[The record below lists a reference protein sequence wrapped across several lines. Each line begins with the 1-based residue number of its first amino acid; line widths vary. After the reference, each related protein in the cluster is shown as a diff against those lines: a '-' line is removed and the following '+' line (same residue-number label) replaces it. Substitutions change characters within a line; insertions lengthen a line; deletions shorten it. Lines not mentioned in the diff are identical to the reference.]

1 MSVTEEIKARL
12 DIVNVVSQYVQL
24 KKAGRNYKAPC
35 PFHAERTPSFVVF
48 PDSGTW
54 RCFGA
59 CGEGG
64 DIFNFVMKK
73 EGLDFAS
80 ALKLLADKAGVELH
94 ERSPEQVSQD
104 DKLDKLRG
112 LLQETANFFHDKL
125 LQPEG
130 RSALAYAR
138 KRGLN
143 DDTLNQFMVG
153 YAPDGWRN
161 ALDHLLLIGYSEDE
175 VVEAGVAIR
184 NESGRVYDRF
194 RNRLVIPI
202 CDNRGQVIGFG
213 ARALNPDD
221 NPKYLNS
228 PQTPLFD
235 KGATLFGLHLARRSI
250 RESETA
256 VIVEGYMDAIQA
268 HQGGFTNVVAQMGTA
283 LTEPQIKQLGKYA
296 RRLIIA
302 LDPDAAGIKA
312 TMRGLE
318 VAWHSSDES
327 VLFHDPSMT
336 REAHVPKTSK
346 FGGKTYVNT
355 RAVEQIKDHIHQ
367 ASKLGIEVFVITLP
381 DGQDPDDLIRD
392 HPDEWKTLVE
402 TAQPVVDYVVSNG
415 TSHLTP
421 SSSYSEREQTAR
433 ELLSILVATESDLQ
447 RHYNVQRLALKL
459 RLNERDVIEWAEQLY
474 RKTAQEKRFTQHQ
487 QPKQH
492 AQQVQTSQ
500 LPSVPPVNKPES
512 IYRGN
517 ASEAYCLAML
527 IRDPKLLRVANRK
540 LRELAGEIEP
550 GREALSSLGA
560 EDFTRSD
567 YQQIFRAFEQAL
579 AQDDFDTVEYLQQHL
594 PYELYMEVIRLLVE
608 PLDVFKQGLLP
619 SMHAQFEAELEA
631 ARKKKEWITPSS
643 GQDEPDFVNRMLD
656 LRKQRLK
663 RENND
668 LYFLLQDASPDTEM
682 EYNRKLIVNKYALK
696 VLDQTVKTRLQ
707 REQG

>member
-80 ALKLLADKAGVELH
+80 ALKFLAEKAGVELH

-104 DKLDKLRG
+104 ERLDKLRG
-112 LLQETANFFHDKL
+112 LLQETATFFHDKL
-125 LQPEG
+125 SQPEG
-130 RSALAYAR
+130 RSALAYAH
-138 KRGLN
+138 KRGLS
-143 DDTLNQFMVG
+143 DDTLNQFVVG

-161 ALDHLLLIGYSEDE
+161 ALDHLLLIGYNEDE
-175 VVEAGVAIR
+175 VIEAGVAIR
-184 NESGRVYDRF
+184 NEAGRVYDRF

-235 KGATLFGLHLARRSI
+235 KSATLFGLHLARRSI

-268 HQGGFTNVVAQMGTA
+268 HQGGFSNVVAQMGTA
-283 LTEPQIKQLGKYA
+283 LTDPQLRQLSKYA
-296 RRLIIA
+296 RRLILA
-302 LDPDAAGIKA
+302 LDPDVAGVKA

-318 VAWHSSDES
+318 VARQTLGDSEL
-327 VLFHDPSMT
+327 VFDPRGMM
-336 REAHVPKTSK
+336 R
-346 FGGKTYVNT
+346 
-355 RAVEQIKDHIHQ
+355 Q
-367 ASKLGIEVFVITLP
+367 ASKLDMEILVITLP

-392 HPDEWKTLVE
+392 KPEAWQALIDSAQSVTDYVINAGTARL
-402 TAQPVVDYVVSNG
+402 TAQ
-415 TSHLTP
+415 TSF
-421 SSSYSEREQTAR
+421 SEREQIAHQ
-433 ELLSILVATESDLQ
+433 LLPILLATENDLQ
-447 RHYNVQRLALKL
+447 QHYNVQRLALKL
-459 RLNERDVIEWAEQLY
+459 HLDERTLIQWAQQQQRRLPPKPNG
-474 RKTAQEKRFTQHQ
+474 Q
-487 QPKQH
+487 QPEPKK
-492 AQQVQTSQ
+492 ADR
-500 LPSVPPVNKPES
+500 PAAWPVAPAK
-512 IYRGN
+512 RLGN

-540 LRELAGEIEP
+540 LRELAGEVEAA
-550 GREALSSLGA
+550 REALSSLGA

-567 YQQIFRAFEQAL
+567 YQQIFRTFEQAL

-631 ARKKKEWITPSS
+631 ARKKKEWITPST